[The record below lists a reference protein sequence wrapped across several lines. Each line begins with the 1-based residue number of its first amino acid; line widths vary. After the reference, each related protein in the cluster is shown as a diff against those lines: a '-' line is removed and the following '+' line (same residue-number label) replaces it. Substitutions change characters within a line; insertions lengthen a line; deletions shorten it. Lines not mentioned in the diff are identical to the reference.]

1 MRAVSRFFGF
11 AWLALDG
18 LRKALHLLL
27 LLLLFGV
34 VLFALVP
41 KTPVVPH
48 TAALVIAPQ
57 GTIVEQ
63 LSGNPLD
70 RAFAQASGNEKPES
84 LLRDIVDA
92 IKAAKTDSRIPA
104 VVLDLKD
111 VSGGGIAKFEE
122 LALAIRDFRTS
133 GKPVIATGE
142 MYDQLQYYLAANA
155 DEIYLD
161 PEGMVYIDGF
171 GYYRNF
177 LKDAVDKLSV
187 DVNIFKAG
195 KFKSYTD
202 QFSRSSMSD
211 QEREET
217 SVWLNS
223 LWSSYQASVT
233 QARGMPTTAITEYV
247 EQMLP
252 ALRKAGGD
260 LSKVALERGL
270 VTDLKTRDQVEQR
283 LIALTGEDEDHSFR
297 GIDYLDYVHA
307 ERPRHM
313 FKDGD
318 KRIGVVVA
326 EGEIVD
332 GDQPPG
338 TIGGDSTADLLRQ
351 ARFDKDIKAVVLRID
366 SPGGSVLASEVIR
379 RELDALKQAGK
390 PVVASMSSTAASGGY
405 YIAMDADEIWA
416 SPVTITGSIGVFT
429 VFPTFE
435 RTLDKVGVKTDGIGT
450 TSLSGA
456 IRLDR
461 TLTDGPKEI
470 LQLTVDHEYKQFVE
484 HVAQARNKPF
494 DVIDGIAQGRVWS
507 GADAHT
513 RGLVDQLGSFQDAL
527 AAAAKRAKLGKDY
540 KVDYIEPPLTWRQ
553 LLAGE
558 VNTFAARI
566 VRGLV
571 PQADLL
577 QNVERMFTP
586 VQAELA
592 RLSHFTD
599 PRKAYYYCVCTVE

>member
-1 MRAVSRFFGF
+1 MRALSRFFGYV
-11 AWLALDG
+11 WRALDG
-18 LRKALHLLL
+18 VRKALHLLL

-34 VLFALVP
+34 VLFALTP
-41 KTPVVPH
+41 KTPVVPR

-57 GTIVEQ
+57 GAIVEQ

-70 RAFAQASGNEKPES
+70 RAVAEASGNEKPES
-84 LLRDIVDA
+84 LLRDIIDA

-133 GKPVIATGE
+133 GKPVIALGE
-142 MYDQLQYYLAANA
+142 TYDQLQYYLAANA

-177 LKDAVDKLSV
+177 LKDAVDKLAI
-187 DVNIFKAG
+187 DINIFKAG

-211 QEREET
+211 QEREE
-217 SVWLNS
+217 SSAWLNS

-233 QARGMPTTAITEYV
+233 QARGLPATAITDYV
-247 EQMLP
+247 EQILP
-252 ALRKAGGD
+252 ALRKNGGD

-283 LIALTGEDEDHSFR
+283 LIALTGEDEDHSYH
-297 GIDYLDYVHA
+297 GIDYLDYVRA
-307 ERPRHM
+307 ERPHSVL
-313 FKDGD
+313 KDGD
-318 KRIGVVVA
+318 KRIGIVVA
-326 EGEIVD
+326 EGEILD
-332 GDQPPG
+332 GEQPAG
-338 TIGGDSTADLLRQ
+338 TIGGDSLAELLRQ

-379 RELDALKQAGK
+379 RELEALKKAGK
-390 PVVASMSSTAASGGY
+390 PVIASMSSTAASGGY

-416 SPVTITGSIGVFT
+416 SPVTITGSIGVFA

-435 RTLDKVGVKTDGIGT
+435 RTLDKLGIKTDGVGT

-456 IRLDR
+456 IRPDR
-461 TLTDGPKEI
+461 TLADGPKEI
-470 LQLTVDHEYKQFVE
+470 LQLTVEHEYRQFVD

-494 DVIDGIAQGRVWS
+494 DDVDAIAQGRVWS

-513 RGLVDQLGSFQDAL
+513 RGLVDQLGSFQDAV

-540 KVDYIEPPLTWRQ
+540 KVDYVEPPLTWRQ

-558 VNTFAARI
+558 VNSFAGRI
-566 VRGLV
+566 VKTLV
-571 PQADLL
+571 PKADLL
-577 QNVERMFTP
+577 QNVARVFTP
-586 VQAELA
+586 VEAELA
-592 RLSHFTD
+592 RLARFND